1 MQTNPFLLFDENKVK
16 NKILDLAKTDDR
28 IRGVILNGSRANSK
42 IIPDEFQDFDVVFI
56 VNDFDDLVENKK
68 WFVKLGKIY
77 LQQLPDEM
85 EIGKGENNTKI
96 SYTFLTIFDDGS
108 RIDLTLFPKEKF
120 FDNFVFD
127 SLSIIWLDKDNL
139 FENIS
144 ESSDIDYHVIKP
156 TQREFS
162 EVCNE
167 FWWCVTNIAKGLKRN
182 EIIYA
187 KAMLENVV
195 RPMFLKMIEWRIG
208 FENNFSVS
216 IGKSGKFL
224 EQYLDKPFY
233 NLILQTY
240 SDSVIDNNWK
250 SLFLLMDIFQDEQGK
265 CAKNLELKYNSMEA
279 ENAKNYVKKMEN
291 S

>member
-1 MQTNPFLLFDENKVK
+1 MQNESK

-28 IRGVILNGSRANSK
+28 IRAVILKGSRANSK
-42 IIPDEFQDFDVVFI
+42 VKPDEFQDFDVVFI
-56 VNDFDDLVENKK
+56 VNDFDDLVENKE
-68 WFVKLGKIY
+68 WFSKLGKIY

-85 EIGKGENNTKI
+85 ELGKDEKNTKI

-120 FDNFVFD
+120 DDNFVSD

-167 FWWCVTNIAKGLKRN
+167 FWWCVTNVAKGLKRH

-187 KAMLENVV
+187 KEMLENVV
-195 RPMFLKMIEWRIG
+195 RPMFLKMIEWKIG

-224 EQYLDKPFY
+224 EQYLDKSLY

-240 SDSVIDNNWK
+240 SDSVIKNNWK
-250 SLFLLMDIFQDEQGK
+250 SLFLMMDIFQDEQEK
-265 CAKNLELKYNSMEA
+265 CTKNLELKYNSMEA
-279 ENAKNYVKKMEN
+279 ENAKNYIMQMKK